1 MVADLLDV
9 DGLSEDAV
17 LVLLL
22 QLTEHGSQQDV
33 EGGQLDLQHRLLLLH
48 LTGEH
53 TVEQLSVVSI
63 HVNRSDIINSH
74 RSVFI
79 NRTVCSYRASSEFV
93 SLS

>member
-9 DGLSEDAV
+9 DGLSEDTV

-33 EGGQLDLQHRLLLLH
+33 EGGQLNLQHRLLLLH

-53 TVEQLSVVSI
+53 
-63 HVNRSDIINSH
+63 INS
-74 RSVFI
+74 SVWTLTQSF
-79 NRTVCSYRASSEFV
+79 NTCERDQMYQ
-93 SLS
+93 